1 MTRATSVF
9 SLSVLA
15 IALVA
20 FVYGISFRQS
30 RDPVK
35 SPPGYSGLV
44 DHAAS
49 ADRNPDASTVVVTQA
64 VENNRE
70 KGNRETLVIEEERR
84 NIDEAA
90 TREWVREETTREVQE
105 DYSLLL
111 QHLDLTSSELK
122 ALLEFLIE
130 DAIASSK
137 TAYSSGEGLDE
148 GERSVRIAEIIGGDK
163 LKKFLALER
172 NIGEYRELQYVQ
184 AMLEQKGVPLTDTQQ
199 DRLLGILIDTREKVD
214 MKQPADIKRG
224 TLESLE
230 HTLNQLDEYERLIM
244 ELVPSVLSTK
254 QIEHMF
260 ERYQT
265 RSYMRANALESHKQR
280 EADGSEDDLL
290 LGYPSSRN

>member
-1 MTRATSVF
+1 
-9 SLSVLA
+9 
-15 IALVA
+15 
-20 FVYGISFRQS
+20 
-30 RDPVK
+30 
-35 SPPGYSGLV
+35 
-44 DHAAS
+44 
-49 ADRNPDASTVVVTQA
+49 
-64 VENNRE
+64 
-70 KGNRETLVIEEERR
+70 
-84 NIDEAA
+84 
-90 TREWVREETTREVQE
+90 
-105 DYSLLL
+105 
-111 QHLDLTSSELK
+111 
-122 ALLEFLIE
+122 
-130 DAIASSK
+130 
-137 TAYSSGEGLDE
+137 
-148 GERSVRIAEIIGGDK
+148 
-163 LKKFLALER
+163 
-172 NIGEYRELQYVQ
+172 
-184 AMLEQKGVPLTDTQQ
+184 MLEQKGVPLTDTQQ